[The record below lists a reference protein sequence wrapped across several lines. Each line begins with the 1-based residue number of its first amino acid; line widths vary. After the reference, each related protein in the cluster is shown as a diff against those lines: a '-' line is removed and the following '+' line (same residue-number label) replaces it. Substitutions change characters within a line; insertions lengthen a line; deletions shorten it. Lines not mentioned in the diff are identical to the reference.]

1 MLNKTRQA
9 IQKVYGS
16 VAVCASDMHMLTE
29 YRRLLN
35 EITEIFQVTPLAF
48 IIADFLTLPFLKWMR
63 TPATNGEVLLCSN
76 PRDYLLHSG

>member
-1 MLNKTRQA
+1 M
-9 IQKVYGS
+9 QKVYGI
-16 VAVCASDMHMLTE
+16 VAVCAADMHMLTE

-35 EITEIFQVTPLAF
+35 EITEIFQVTPIAF